1 MSMEELAACM
11 SALPK
16 SALRPPARAEL
27 SLRPSQSEVLAAA
40 GVKAAPKPK
49 REECEVGPE
58 LEPLLVQW
66 WDRLGA
72 GADASRSRQALK
84 AELAAEEAKGRQQ
97 RQEAETARCQDL
109 EMLRVVLGGRV
120 LALDLSSSLRDV
132 RLLGACGSAAA
143 LAEALSELLLSLRR
157 AAALCGAHRQEVE
170 LAEAQHRDRR
180 QQQEEQSRQRRVELI
195 RRLAKA
201 GTGRFGASAGDPLE
215 LLSAGGVPLLA
226 EIAHE

>member
-49 REECEVGPE
+49 REECE
-58 LEPLLVQW
+58 
-66 WDRLGA
+66 
-72 GADASRSRQALK
+72 ALK

>member
-1 MSMEELAACM
+1 M
-11 SALPK
+11 
-16 SALRPPARAEL
+16 
-27 SLRPSQSEVLAAA
+27 
-40 GVKAAPKPK
+40 KAAPKPK

-66 WDRLGA
+66 WDRLGT

-157 AAALCGAHRQEVE
+157 AAALCGAHRQEKKQKHESRNPLICLPLSRDPFKLGSCQPHGIQVQARA
-170 LAEAQHRDRR
+170 LPNVILCRGLLTVREATACK
-180 QQQEEQSRQRRVELI
+180 V
-195 RRLAKA
+195 
-201 GTGRFGASAGDPLE
+201 TN
-215 LLSAGGVPLLA
+215 GVYQGMSM
-226 EIAHE
+226 